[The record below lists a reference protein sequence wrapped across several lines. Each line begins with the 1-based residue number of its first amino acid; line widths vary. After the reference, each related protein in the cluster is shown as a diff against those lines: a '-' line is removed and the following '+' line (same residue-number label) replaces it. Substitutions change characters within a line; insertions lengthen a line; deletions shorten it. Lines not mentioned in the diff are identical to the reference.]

1 MICRVHGNTPT
12 KLIKHTDE
20 WIRLLNNLHDF
31 TLFHYIRVLKSDPGG
46 PTGFQGRDRRMNQIP
61 MMKTD
66 YPKVKIT
73 VRQAERMAEELY
85 GITGALTTLPG
96 DRDFNFRVTTE
107 DKNYLL
113 KVGRPDAD
121 REYLEFQQAIL
132 HHLAT
137 KHPEIISPEPLPD
150 LQRNSISET
159 TDENGNVRKVRLLT
173 WIDGRLW
180 SEVNPVTNRL
190 LFSLGEKAG
199 LLTEALHGF
208 EHPLASRT
216 LEWDVARAAWI
227 GDHGHLFNGGKLDI
241 LTYFMELFEGIH
253 EGYVLLR
260 KSVVHNDANDNNV
273 VVSDD
278 LADPAVRA
286 IIDYGDAIHTQVIND
301 LAITIAY
308 AVMGRPDPLGAAFPV
323 VAGYNR
329 HFHLLEE
336 EVEMLYVLV
345 AMRLLISV
353 TKSAI
358 NRQKEPENKYLLI
371 SEAPAWE
378 LLKKWRTI
386 SPDLA
391 CYGFRQA
398 CGFTAHPL
406 ESTFRDWAGKNSI
419 LLTKLF
425 PSIQKE
431 HVHPLDLSVSS
442 RWTGNREEADDLE
455 HFQHKLDGLQRV
467 VPEKII
473 AGGYMEPR
481 AIYNTEAYDRMGNNG
496 KESRSVHLGIDI
508 WVPPGTP
515 VHALFDGEVNI
526 AVNDAGDKEYGGLVI
541 LKHREGAVA
550 FYTLHGHLSLESVL
564 KHNAGD
570 RIRKGEQV
578 GIIGVPP
585 ENGNWVPHLHFQVM
599 LSLLNYVDDFP
610 GVAYPGEMNLW
621 RSICPDPNLFFRQPG
636 LVSDREEAMSET
648 ISYRKEHLGKSL
660 SLSYKEPLKIVR
672 GDGAYLIDHLGRR
685 FLDMVNNVAHV
696 GHEHPRV
703 VRAGQKQMAVLN
715 TNTRYLHDNINVFT
729 KELLS
734 TFPEELSVVHL
745 VNSGSE
751 ANELALRMA
760 HACTGQKDMIAMEVG
775 YHGNTTGC
783 VGVSSYKFDGKGGS
797 GAPEHT
803 HIVPL
808 PDRFRGIHRGPDCG
822 PDYAAYV
829 KERIAYIQSLGRKPA
844 GFICESI
851 MSCGGQ
857 IELPDRFLEI
867 AYASVRKAGGIC
879 IADEVQV
886 GCGRV
891 GEQFWGFQLHGV
903 VPDIVTIG
911 KPLGNGHPLAA
922 VVCKREVADTFANG
936 MEYFNTF
943 GGNPVSCAIGTE
955 VLRVVREEG
964 LMENALKTGNYL
976 KEELGKMQKEFP
988 VIGDVR
994 GRGLFLGIELT
1005 DPDLYPE
1012 TEKAAYLANRM
1023 KELGILMSADG
1034 KDLNVMKIKPPMVFS
1049 HNHADLLLAALHRV
1063 FQEDFMQ
1070 K

>member
-1 MICRVHGNTPT
+1 
-12 KLIKHTDE
+12 
-20 WIRLLNNLHDF
+20 
-31 TLFHYIRVLKSDPGG
+31 
-46 PTGFQGRDRRMNQIP
+46 

-66 YPKVKIT
+66 YPKLKIT
-73 VRQAERMAEELY
+73 VRQAARIAEKLY
-85 GITGALTTLPG
+85 GITGSVKALPG
-96 DRDFNFRVTTE
+96 DQDFNFRVTAE
-107 DKNYLL
+107 NRNYLL

-121 REYLEFQQAIL
+121 QEYLEFQQAIL
-132 HHLAT
+132 HHVAT
-137 KHPEIISPEPLPD
+137 QHHEIISPEPVPD
-150 LQRNSISET
+150 LRGRSVSET
-159 TDENGNVRKVRLLT
+159 TDENGNARKVRLLT
-173 WIDGRLW
+173 WIEGRLW
-180 SEVNPVTNRL
+180 SGVNPINYDL
-190 LFSLGEKAG
+190 LFSLGKEAG
-199 LLTEALHGF
+199 RLTNALQGF
-208 EHPLASRT
+208 DHPLASRSFK
-216 LEWDVARAAWI
+216 WDVARAAWI
-227 GDHGHLFNGGKLDI
+227 SDYMHLFKGEKLGI
-241 LTYFMELFEGIH
+241 LRYFMGLFEEIQ
-253 EGYVLLR
+253 EDYVLLR

-273 VVSDD
+273 VVTD
-278 LADPAVRA
+278 DPAHPAVHA

-308 AVMGRPDPLGAAFPV
+308 AVMGKPDPLGAAAPV
-323 VAGYNR
+323 VAGYNSR
-329 HFHLLEE
+329 FPFLEK

-353 TKSAI
+353 TQSAI
-358 NRQKEPENKYLLI
+358 NRQKEPANKYLLI

-386 SPDLA
+386 SPDFA
-391 CYGFRQA
+391 SCSFRQA

-406 ESTFRDWAGKNSI
+406 ECAFRDWAGDNTI
-419 LLTKLF
+419 PLTKLF
-425 PSIQKE
+425 PSVGKE
-431 HVHPLDLSVSS
+431 CVYHLDLSVSS
-442 RWTGNREEADDLE
+442 RWIGNREESNDLE
-455 HFQHKLDGLQRV
+455 YFQYKLGSLQRE

-481 AIYNTEAYDRMGNNG
+481 ALYNTEAYDRMGNNG
-496 KESRSVHLGIDI
+496 KESRSVHLGIDF

-515 VHALFDGEVNI
+515 VHALFDGEVI
-526 AVNDAGDKEYGGLVI
+526 TAVNDAGDKEYGGLII
-541 LKHREGAVA
+541 LKHREGALG
-550 FYTLHGHLSLESVL
+550 FYSLHGHLSLESVL
-564 KHNAGD
+564 KHRAGD

-578 GIIGVPP
+578 GFIGVPP
-585 ENGNWVPHLHFQVM
+585 ENGNWAPHLHFQVM

-610 GVAYPGEMNLW
+610 GVAYPNEMNLW
-621 RSICPDPNLFFRQPG
+621 RSICPDPNLLFRQSG
-636 LVSDREEAMSET
+636 LVSGPEETISES

-660 SLSYKEPLKIVR
+660 SLSYEDPLKMVR
-672 GDGAYLIDHLGRR
+672 GDGVYLIDHLGRG
-685 FLDMVNNVAHV
+685 FLDTVNNVAHV
-696 GHEHPRV
+696 GHEHPGV
-703 VRAGQKQMAVLN
+703 VRAGQQQMAILN
-715 TNTRYLHDNINVFT
+715 TNTRYLHDNINMFT
-729 KELLS
+729 RELLS

-760 HACTGQKDMIAMEVG
+760 QACTGQKDMIAMEVG
-775 YHGNTTGC
+775 YHGNTSGC

-822 PDYAAYV
+822 PHYASYV
-829 KERIAYIQSLGRKPA
+829 NERIAHIQSLGRKPA

-867 AYASVRKAGGIC
+867 AYAMVRKAGGIC

-891 GEQFWGFQLHGV
+891 GEHFWGFQLHGV

-911 KPLGNGHPLAA
+911 KPIGNGHPLAA
-922 VVCKREVADTFANG
+922 VVCTREVADAFANG

-955 VLRVVREEG
+955 VLRVVRDEK

-976 KEELGKMQKEFP
+976 KKELSKMQKDFP

-1005 DPDLYPE
+1005 DPDLHPE

-1023 KELGILMSADG
+1023 KELGILMSTDG
-1034 KDLNVMKIKPPMVFS
+1034 KDVNVMKIKPPMVFS
-1049 HNHADLLLAALHRV
+1049 RNHADLLLAALHRV